1 MRRRLETPAARSHQ
15 VKLPRTRDEALVL
28 RYGGTDA
35 TDRHETTI
43 RPRPSPARVSWGA
56 ADSIV
61 VVSDVHGEFAQL
73 ARVLRNAAILDEQFR
88 WVGGRKHLVVAGDMV
103 DRGEESTRL
112 LWLLYG
118 LEAQAERA
126 GGRVHVVL
134 GNHELMIM
142 SGDLRYVAPKEQ
154 RIASLHGVP
163 YPDLFDPHRSVLGRW
178 LTSRPPALR
187 IGDVL
192 IAHGGISAKY
202 RDWSLNA
209 MRDSLAR
216 FTHEELFVRWGDSTY
231 AVPLNSA
238 AYQRRWD
245 FFWDDRSIFW
255 YRGYAQSD
263 SAGAELALV
272 LDRFDA
278 QLHVIGHTPSGSIES
293 RYNGALIGV
302 NTVPFAKEALLLVR
316 QGRAWNR
323 FRIRETGPP
332 EPL

>member
-1 MRRRLETPAARSHQ
+1 
-15 VKLPRTRDEALVL
+15 
-28 RYGGTDA
+28 
-35 TDRHETTI
+35 
-43 RPRPSPARVSWGA
+43 
-56 ADSIV
+56 
-61 VVSDVHGEFAQL
+61 
-73 ARVLRNAAILDEQFR
+73 
-88 WVGGRKHLVVAGDMV
+88 MV

-154 RIASLHGVP
+154 RIASLHGVT
-163 YPDLFDPHRSVLGRW
+163 YPDLFDPNRSVLGRW

-231 AVPLNSA
+231 AVPLDSA

-272 LDRFDA
+272 LDRFHA
-278 QLHVIGHTPSGSIES
+278 RLHVIGHTPAGSIES
-293 RYNGALIGV
+293 RYNGTLIGV